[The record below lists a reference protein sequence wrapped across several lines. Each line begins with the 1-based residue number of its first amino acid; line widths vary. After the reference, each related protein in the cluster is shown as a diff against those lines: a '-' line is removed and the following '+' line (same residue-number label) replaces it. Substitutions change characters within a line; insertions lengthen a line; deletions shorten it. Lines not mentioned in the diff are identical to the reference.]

1 MDSSQETGKAS
12 LSEVLC
18 YDVSNFQIYWTDEME
33 HCHLESTMNN
43 FQIVWKQPVKYRHQ
57 VFEYV
62 SESCFICKCST
73 SYLIVYDTSQYYY
86 FDISRRHWCKMTR
99 SLGSPFFW
107 RLFSDLILPVRFNT
121 INHFVHKHTFLPLLI
136 NSPTKLCVSFCLH
149 SEFRW
154 TSWKISLCIQE

>member
-1 MDSSQETGKAS
+1 MMFPIFRFIGPMKVPCIISKLFENN
-12 LSEVLC
+12 LSNIVIKYLNMFLRV
-18 YDVSNFQIYWTDEME
+18 VS
-33 HCHLESTMNN
+33 
-43 FQIVWKQPVKYRHQ
+43 
-57 VFEYV
+57 YV
-62 SESCFICKCST
+62 NKCST

-86 FDISRRHWCKMTR
+86 FDISRRHWCKMAR

-107 RLFSDLILPVRFNT
+107 RLFSDLILHVRFNT